1 MDKMNKDVKRMFELG
16 NMKRTTKKATVVGL
30 TGLIL
35 MGNIPQVN
43 AASRYDAS
51 NYRGKGYISKVEE
64 VSAEGDGGYISS
76 GKGDYGGVSY
86 GIYQF
91 STVTGS
97 AKGFVKWTKDN
108 YPEVYKYFQDEGTT
122 TPNTKAFNRAWTKCY
137 NEMGMKFEKAQYDY
151 AYKELINPAYKN
163 VKEGYG
169 VDLRTSRAREEYLI
183 STAIQFGP
191 GGICDLMDHVN
202 VNNNM
207 DDDELLSTLCNE
219 KYRSVGRYKFNGC
232 SSEVRVYAR
241 QRFIREKAELKK
253 IAKEESGPL
262 LDEISSDG
270 TSEETT
276 KTEVKS
282 TSTTKTSTKEAKNE
296 VVKEAI
302 SKYTDKDISYKMGA
316 KDPSSGKLDCS
327 GFVSKIANDMG
338 ADIDSYYTNAAKLSS
353 MSKKIDKSDLQA
365 GDLVFWHDLAGTR
378 HNYIYHIGIYNGD
391 GTITDCSPSHGGI
404 GTRKLSECTNVS
416 GDKYFTFGRLDS
428 ISDNVEKEAKKIVK
442 ESKEETKDSK
452 TTEDKTKEDK
462 QETVQVASS
471 EFDDVISTDDKEIE
485 DKADKVEEELA
496 SVKEGITGS
505 SSLEDASEDGTDYD
519 EFDSVIADNNT
530 KEETKVED
538 KQDKE
543 STKEEVKDNTESK
556 EETKTEENDNKDK
569 ETTDTKDKEESKD
582 TTKEEDKSETKD
594 NSEGLDG
601 QLVIGDSHMEM
612 SKDKIENN
620 YDGAQVE
627 AKTGSSAYVWL
638 HNTKYWGEA
647 LLDKLPEDSDDI
659 KGVVVS
665 LGINNID
672 GITNESDVVKVL
684 EKLQAKYP
692 GKSIKIMKVNP
703 VGDKYNEGSVS
714 ETNKKVD
721 SLNKVIKDYAAKHKD
736 VYMVDVSKGLV
747 KDGKLSK
754 TNDGLHTNNPSK
766 LVDNL
771 NEAVKKADQE
781 NKDVTTEDKSTTK
794 EDTTKKDTKEE
805 SKVEDKRDKESSK
818 EETKDVKQKDTK
830 DTTKKET
837 KTEDKT
843 KEDTSKEE
851 SKDTKDEKK
860 TESKV
865 EDKQDKEY
873 TKEEVKDNTESKKE
887 TSKDIEETKQEDTT
901 KEEKDTVE
909 KDNANDNKVE
919 EDKNETDTKEES
931 SKEDNSVESTK
942 EETNDTQE
950 SDDTKQSQETDTKS
964 DGDQEVEQLQSK
976 LKSNLFGKIFLG

>member
-16 NMKRTTKKATVVGL
+16 NIKRTTKKATVVGL

-35 MGNIPQVN
+35 MGNIPQVD

-64 VSAEGDGGYISS
+64 VSAEGNGGYISS

-108 YPEVYKYFQDEGTT
+108 YPDVYKYFQDEGTT

-137 NEMGMKFEKAQYDY
+137 KEMGMKFEKAQYDY
-151 AYKELINPAYKN
+151 AYKELINPAYNN
-163 VKEGYG
+163 VKKKYG

-191 GGICDLMDHVN
+191 KGICDLMDHVD

-262 LDEISSDG
+262 LDEINSDG
-270 TSEETT
+270 TSDETT
-276 KTEVKS
+276 ETKVES
-282 TSTTKTSTKEAKNE
+282 TSTTKTSTKDAKNK

-302 SKYTDKDISYKMGA
+302 SKYTNKNISYKMGA
-316 KDPSSGKLDCS
+316 KDPSSGQLDCS

-338 ADIDSYYTNAAKLSS
+338 ADIDSYYTNAAKLCS
-353 MSKKIDKSDLQA
+353 MSEKIDRDDLQA
-365 GDLVFWHDLAGTR
+365 GDLVFWHDLTGTR
-378 HNYIYHIGIYNGD
+378 HNSVFHIGIYNGD
-391 GTITDCSPSHGGI
+391 GTITDCSPSHSGI
-404 GTRKLSECTNVS
+404 GTRKLSECTNIS

-428 ISDNVEKEAKKIVK
+428 ISDNVEKEANKIVK
-442 ESKEETKDSK
+442 ESKEESSDSK
-452 TTEDKTKEDK
+452 TEDK
-462 QETVQVASS
+462 QETVEVASS

-485 DKADKVEEELA
+485 EKADKVEEELA
-496 SVKEGITGS
+496 SVKDGITS
-505 SSLEDASEDGTDYD
+505 SGGLENTSEDSDESYD
-519 EFDSVIADNNT
+519 EFDAVIADNT
-530 KEETKVED
+530 EED
-538 KQDKE
+538 KSNE
-543 STKEEVKDNTESK
+543 TKDNT
-556 EETKTEENDNKDK
+556 ETKTEEKDNKDN
-569 ETTDTKDKEESKD
+569 ENVDKDNEESKD
-582 TTKEEDKSETKD
+582 NTNEEDKSNTED

-612 SKDKIENN
+612 SKDKIESD

-638 HNTKYWGEA
+638 HDTKYWGEA

-672 GITNESDVVKVL
+672 GITNESDVIKVL

-703 VGDKYNEGSVS
+703 VGDQYNEGSVS

-736 VYMVDVSKGLV
+736 VYMVDASEGLV

-771 NEAVKKADQE
+771 NEAVKEADQE

-794 EDTTKKDTKEE
+794 EDTTKKDTKDE
-805 SKVEDKRDKESSK
+805 SKVEESKDTK
-818 EETKDVKQKDTK
+818 EETKTEEKDT
-830 DTTKKET
+830 
-837 KTEDKT
+837 T

-851 SKDTKDEKK
+851 SKQDNSEGKSTKEE
-860 TESKV
+860 TKV
-865 EDKQDKEY
+865 EDKQDKEKS
-873 TKEEVKDNTESKKE
+873 TKEEVKDNTESKDK
-887 TSKDIEETKQEDTT
+887 TSKDVEHKETKQEDNTSK
-901 KEEKDTVE
+901 KESKESVE
-909 KDNANDNKVE
+909 KNNSNDNKIE
-919 EDKNETDTKEES
+919 EDKTEIDTKEES
-931 SKEDNSVESTK
+931 SKQDNSVESSK
-942 EETNDTQE
+942 EEETNDTQE
-950 SDDTKQSQETDTKS
+950 EKSDHTQQSQETDTKS

>member
-35 MGNIPQVN
+35 MGNIPQVD

-64 VSAEGDGGYISS
+64 VSPQGDGGYISS

-137 NEMGMKFEKAQYDY
+137 DDMGMKFEKAQYDY

-163 VKEGYG
+163 VKKKYG

-191 GGICDLMDHVN
+191 GGICDIMDHVD

-262 LDEISSDG
+262 LDEINSDG
-270 TSEETT
+270 TSEETA
-276 KTEVKS
+276 KTEVKSTS
-282 TSTTKTSTKEAKNE
+282 TSTTKTSTKDAKNK

-302 SKYTDKDISYKMGA
+302 SKYTGKDISYKMGA
-316 KDPSSGKLDCS
+316 KDPSSGQLDCS

-353 MSKKIDKSDLQA
+353 MSKKVDRSDLQA

-428 ISDNVEKEAKKIVK
+428 ISDNVKKEAKKIVK
-442 ESKEETKDSK
+442 ESKKDTKEETKDSK
-452 TTEDKTKEDK
+452 TTENKK
-462 QETVQVASS
+462 ETVEVASS

-485 DKADKVEEELA
+485 EKADKVQEELA
-496 SVKEGITGS
+496 SVKEGINGS
-505 SSLEDASEDGTDYD
+505 SKLEDSSSEDDKNYD
-519 EFDSVIADNNT
+519 EFDSVIADNNKQDKDTT
-530 KEETKVED
+530 KKDNKDESKVED

-543 STKEEVKDNTESK
+543 STKEESKDNKDTSK
-556 EETKTEENDNKDK
+556 EETKTEDKDNKDK
-569 ETTDTKDKEESKD
+569 ETTDTKENEESKD
-582 TTKEEDKSETKD
+582 NTKEDK
-594 NSEGLDG
+594 SEGLDG

-647 LLDKLPEDSDDI
+647 LLDKLPEDSDKI

-703 VGDKYNEGSVS
+703 VGDKYKEGSVS

-736 VYMVDVSKGLV
+736 VYMVDVSNGLV

-754 TNDGLHTNNPSK
+754 TNDGLHTNDPSK
-766 LVDNL
+766 LVNNL
-771 NEAVKKADQE
+771 NEAVKEADKE
-781 NKDVTTEDKSTTK
+781 NKDATTEDKSATK
-794 EDTTKKDTKEE
+794 EDATKKDN
-805 SKVEDKRDKESSK
+805 
-818 EETKDVKQKDTK
+818 KD
-830 DTTKKET
+830 
-837 KTEDKT
+837 
-843 KEDTSKEE
+843 
-851 SKDTKDEKK
+851 
-860 TESKV
+860 ESKV
-865 EDKQDKEY
+865 EDKQDKE
-873 TKEEVKDNTESKKE
+873 SKKE
-887 TSKDIEETKQEDTT
+887 TSKDVEHKETKQENST

-909 KDNANDNKVE
+909 KDNTNDNKVE
-919 EDKNETDTKEES
+919 EDKTETDTKEES
-931 SKEDNSVESTK
+931 SKDNSVESSK

-950 SDDTKQSQETDTKS
+950 SDDNKQSQETDTKS

>member
-16 NMKRTTKKATVVGL
+16 NIKRTTKKATVVGL

-35 MGNIPQVN
+35 MGNIPQVH
-43 AASRYDAS
+43 ADSRYDAS

-64 VSAEGDGGYISS
+64 VSAEGNGGYISS

-97 AKGFVKWTKDN
+97 AKGFVKWAKDN
-108 YPEVYKYFQDEGTT
+108 YPDVYKYFQDEGTT

-137 NEMGMKFEKAQYDY
+137 KEMGMKFEKAQYDY
-151 AYKELINPAYKN
+151 AYKELINPAYNN
-163 VKEGYG
+163 VKKKYG

-262 LDEISSDG
+262 LDEINNDG
-270 TSEETT
+270 TSDETT
-276 KTEVKS
+276 ETKVES
-282 TSTTKTSTKEAKNE
+282 TSTTKTSTKDAKNK

-302 SKYTDKDISYKMGA
+302 SKYTNKNISYKMGA
-316 KDPSSGKLDCS
+316 KDPSSGQLDCS

-338 ADIDSYYTNAAKLSS
+338 ADIDSYYTNAAKLCSIS
-353 MSKKIDKSDLQA
+353 EKIDRDDLQA
-365 GDLVFWHDLAGTR
+365 GDLVFWHDLTGTR
-378 HNYIYHIGIYNGD
+378 HNSVFHIGIYNGD
-391 GTITDCSPSHGGI
+391 GTITDCSPSHSGI
-404 GTRKLSECTNVS
+404 GTRKLSECTNIS

-428 ISDNVEKEAKKIVK
+428 ISDNVEKEANKIVK
-442 ESKEETKDSK
+442 ESKEESSDSK
-452 TTEDKTKEDK
+452 TEDK
-462 QETVQVASS
+462 QETVEVASS

-485 DKADKVEEELA
+485 EKADKVEEELA
-496 SVKEGITGS
+496 SVKDGITS
-505 SSLEDASEDGTDYD
+505 SGGLENTSEDSDESYD
-519 EFDSVIADNNT
+519 EFDAVIADNT
-530 KEETKVED
+530 EED
-538 KQDKE
+538 KSNE
-543 STKEEVKDNTESK
+543 TKDNT
-556 EETKTEENDNKDK
+556 ETKTEEKDNKDN
-569 ETTDTKDKEESKD
+569 ENVDKDNEESKD
-582 TTKEEDKSETKD
+582 NTNEEDKSNTED

-612 SKDKIENN
+612 SKDKIESD

-638 HNTKYWGEA
+638 HDTKYWGEA

-672 GITNESDVVKVL
+672 GITNESDVIKVL

-703 VGDKYNEGSVS
+703 VGDQYNEGSVS

-736 VYMVDVSKGLV
+736 VYMVDASEGLV

-771 NEAVKKADQE
+771 NEAVKEADQE

-794 EDTTKKDTKEE
+794 EDTTKKDTKDE
-805 SKVEDKRDKESSK
+805 SKVEESKDTK
-818 EETKDVKQKDTK
+818 EETKTEEKDT
-830 DTTKKET
+830 
-837 KTEDKT
+837 T

-851 SKDTKDEKK
+851 SKQDNSEGKSTKEE
-860 TESKV
+860 TKV
-865 EDKQDKEY
+865 EDKQDKEKS
-873 TKEEVKDNTESKKE
+873 TKEEVKDNTESEDK
-887 TSKDIEETKQEDTT
+887 TSKDAEHKETKQEDNASK
-901 KEEKDTVE
+901 KESKESVE
-909 KDNANDNKVE
+909 KDNTNDNKIE
-919 EDKNETDTKEES
+919 EDKTEIDTKEET
-931 SKEDNSVESTK
+931 SKQDNSVESSK
-942 EETNDTQE
+942 EEETNDTQE
-950 SDDTKQSQETDTKS
+950 EKSDDTQQSQETDTKS

>member
-16 NMKRTTKKATVVGL
+16 NIKRTTKKATVVGL

-35 MGNIPQVN
+35 MGNIPQVH
-43 AASRYDAS
+43 ADSRYDAS

-64 VSAEGDGGYISS
+64 VSAEGNGGYISS

-97 AKGFVKWTKDN
+97 AKGFVKWAKDN
-108 YPEVYKYFQDEGTT
+108 YPDVYKYFQDEGTT

-137 NEMGMKFEKAQYDY
+137 KEMGMKFEKAQYDY
-151 AYKELINPAYKN
+151 AYKELINPAYNN
-163 VKEGYG
+163 VKKKYG

-262 LDEISSDG
+262 LDEINNDG
-270 TSEETT
+270 TSDETT
-276 KTEVKS
+276 ETKVES
-282 TSTTKTSTKEAKNE
+282 TSTTKTSTKDAKNK

-302 SKYTDKDISYKMGA
+302 SKYTNKNISYKMGA
-316 KDPSSGKLDCS
+316 KDPSSGQLDCS

-338 ADIDSYYTNAAKLSS
+338 ADIDSYYTNAAKLCSIS
-353 MSKKIDKSDLQA
+353 EKIDRDDLQA
-365 GDLVFWHDLAGTR
+365 GDLVFWHDLTGTR
-378 HNYIYHIGIYNGD
+378 HNSVFHIGIYNGD
-391 GTITDCSPSHGGI
+391 GTITDCSPSHSGI
-404 GTRKLSECTNVS
+404 GTRKLSECTNIS

-428 ISDNVEKEAKKIVK
+428 ISDNVEKEANKIVK
-442 ESKEETKDSK
+442 ESKEESSDSK
-452 TTEDKTKEDK
+452 TEDK
-462 QETVQVASS
+462 QETVEVASS

-485 DKADKVEEELA
+485 EKADKVEEELA
-496 SVKEGITGS
+496 SVKDGITS
-505 SSLEDASEDGTDYD
+505 SGGLENTSEDSDESYD
-519 EFDSVIADNNT
+519 EFDAVIADNT
-530 KEETKVED
+530 EED
-538 KQDKE
+538 KSNE
-543 STKEEVKDNTESK
+543 TKDNT
-556 EETKTEENDNKDK
+556 ETKTEEKDNKDN
-569 ETTDTKDKEESKD
+569 ENVDKDNEESKD
-582 TTKEEDKSETKD
+582 NTNEEDKSNTED

-612 SKDKIENN
+612 SKDKIESD

-638 HNTKYWGEA
+638 HDTKYWGEA

-672 GITNESDVVKVL
+672 GITNESDVIKVL

-703 VGDKYNEGSVS
+703 VGDQYNEGSVS

-736 VYMVDVSKGLV
+736 VYMVDASEGLV

-771 NEAVKKADQE
+771 NEAVKEADQE

-794 EDTTKKDTKEE
+794 EDDTNKDNKDESKVEESKDTKEE
-805 SKVEDKRDKESSK
+805 
-818 EETKDVKQKDTK
+818 
-830 DTTKKET
+830 T
-837 KTEDKT
+837 KTEEKDTT

-851 SKDTKDEKK
+851 SKQDNSEGKSTKEE
-860 TESKV
+860 TKV
-865 EDKQDKEY
+865 EDKQDKEKS
-873 TKEEVKDNTESKKE
+873 TKEEVKDNTESEDK
-887 TSKDIEETKQEDTT
+887 TSKDAEHKETKQEDNASK
-901 KEEKDTVE
+901 KESKESVE
-909 KDNANDNKVE
+909 KDNTNDNKIE
-919 EDKNETDTKEES
+919 EDKTEIDTKEET
-931 SKEDNSVESTK
+931 SKQDNSVESSK
-942 EETNDTQE
+942 EEETNDTQE
-950 SDDTKQSQETDTKS
+950 EKSDDTQQSQETDTKS

>member
-16 NMKRTTKKATVVGL
+16 NIKRTTKKATVVGL

-35 MGNIPQVN
+35 MGNIPQVD

-64 VSAEGDGGYISS
+64 VSAEGNGGYISS

-97 AKGFVKWTKDN
+97 AKGFVKWAKDN
-108 YPEVYKYFQDEGTT
+108 YPDVYKYFQDEGTT

-137 NEMGMKFEKAQYDY
+137 KEMGMKFEKAQYDY
-151 AYKELINPAYKN
+151 AYKELINPAYNN
-163 VKEGYG
+163 VKKKYG

-262 LDEISSDG
+262 LDEINNDG
-270 TSEETT
+270 TSDETT
-276 KTEVKS
+276 ETKVES
-282 TSTTKTSTKEAKNE
+282 TSTTKTSTKDAKNK

-302 SKYTDKDISYKMGA
+302 SKYTNKNISYKMGA
-316 KDPSSGKLDCS
+316 KDPSSGQLDCS

-338 ADIDSYYTNAAKLSS
+338 ADIDSYYTNAAKLCS
-353 MSKKIDKSDLQA
+353 MSEKIDRDDLQA
-365 GDLVFWHDLAGTR
+365 GDLVFWHDLTGTR
-378 HNYIYHIGIYNGD
+378 HNSVFHIGIYNGD
-391 GTITDCSPSHGGI
+391 GTITDCSPSHSGI
-404 GTRKLSECTNVS
+404 GTRKLSECTNIS

-428 ISDNVEKEAKKIVK
+428 ISDNVEKEANKIVK
-442 ESKEETKDSK
+442 ESKEETKYSK
-452 TTEDKTKEDK
+452 TTEDK
-462 QETVQVASS
+462 QETVEVASS

-485 DKADKVEEELA
+485 EKADKVEEELA
-496 SVKEGITGS
+496 SVKDGITS
-505 SSLEDASEDGTDYD
+505 SGGLENTSEDSDESYD
-519 EFDSVIADNNT
+519 EFDAVIADNT
-530 KEETKVED
+530 EED
-538 KQDKE
+538 KSNE
-543 STKEEVKDNTESK
+543 TKDNT
-556 EETKTEENDNKDK
+556 ETKTEEKDNKDN
-569 ETTDTKDKEESKD
+569 ENVDKDNEESKD
-582 TTKEEDKSETKD
+582 NTKEEDKSNTED

-612 SKDKIENN
+612 SKDKIESD

-638 HNTKYWGEA
+638 HDTKYWGEA

-672 GITNESDVVKVL
+672 GITNESDVIKVL

-703 VGDKYNEGSVS
+703 VGDQYNEGSVS

-736 VYMVDVSKGLV
+736 VYMVDASEGLV

-771 NEAVKKADQE
+771 NEAVKEADQE

-794 EDTTKKDTKEE
+794 EDTTKKDTKDE
-805 SKVEDKRDKESSK
+805 SKVEESKDTK
-818 EETKDVKQKDTK
+818 EETKTEEKDT
-830 DTTKKET
+830 
-837 KTEDKT
+837 T

-851 SKDTKDEKK
+851 SKQDNSEGKSTKEE
-860 TESKV
+860 TKV
-865 EDKQDKEY
+865 EDKQDKEKS
-873 TKEEVKDNTESKKE
+873 TKEEVKDNTESKDK
-887 TSKDIEETKQEDTT
+887 TSKDVEHKETKQEDNTSK
-901 KEEKDTVE
+901 KESKESVE
-909 KDNANDNKVE
+909 KNNSNDNKIE
-919 EDKNETDTKEES
+919 EDKTEIDTKEES
-931 SKEDNSVESTK
+931 SKQDNSVESSK
-942 EETNDTQE
+942 EEETNDTQE
-950 SDDTKQSQETDTKS
+950 EKSDHTQQSQETDTKS

>member
-16 NMKRTTKKATVVGL
+16 NIKRTTKKATVVGL

-35 MGNIPQVN
+35 MGNIPQVD

-64 VSAEGDGGYISS
+64 VSAEGNGGYISS

-137 NEMGMKFEKAQYDY
+137 KEMGMKFEKAQYDY

-191 GGICDLMDHVN
+191 GGICDLMDHVD

-253 IAKEESGPL
+253 IAKEEAGPL
-262 LDEISSDG
+262 LDEINSDG
-270 TSEETT
+270 TSDETT
-276 KTEVKS
+276 QTKVES
-282 TSTTKTSTKEAKNE
+282 TSTTKSSVSTKDAKNK

-302 SKYTDKDISYKMGA
+302 SKYTNKNITYKMGA
-316 KDPSSGKLDCS
+316 KDPSSGQLDCS

-353 MSKKIDKSDLQA
+353 MCKKVDKDDLQA
-365 GDLVFWHDLAGTR
+365 GDLVFWHDLTGTR
-378 HNYIYHIGIYNGD
+378 HNGIFHIGIYNGD
-391 GTITDCSPSHGGI
+391 GTITDCSPSHSGI

-442 ESKEETKDSK
+442 ESKEETSDSK
-452 TTEDKTKEDK
+452 TTEDK
-462 QETVQVASS
+462 QETVEVASS

-485 DKADKVEEELA
+485 EKADKVEEELA
-496 SVKEGITGS
+496 SVKDGITS
-505 SSLEDASEDGTDYD
+505 SGGLENTSEDSDESYD
-519 EFDSVIADNNT
+519 EFDAVIADNT
-530 KEETKVED
+530 KEDKSDET
-538 KQDKE
+538 
-543 STKEEVKDNTESK
+543 KDNT
-556 EETKTEENDNKDK
+556 ETKTEEKDNKDN
-569 ETTDTKDKEESKD
+569 ENVDKDNEESKD
-582 TTKEEDKSETKD
+582 DSKEEDKSNTED

-612 SKDKIENN
+612 SKDKIESD

-627 AKTGSSAYVWL
+627 AKSGSSAYVWL
-638 HNTKYWGEA
+638 HDTKYWGEA

-672 GITNESDVVKVL
+672 GITNESDVIKVL

-703 VGDKYNEGSVS
+703 VGDQYNEGSVS

-721 SLNKVIKDYAAKHKD
+721 SLNKVIKDFAAKHKD
-736 VYMVDVSKGLV
+736 VYMVDASEGLV

-771 NEAVKKADQE
+771 NEAVKEADQE

-794 EDTTKKDTKEE
+794 EDTTKKDNKDE
-805 SKVEDKRDKESSK
+805 SKVEDSK
-818 EETKDVKQKDTK
+818 DNIKQETKQ
-830 DTTKKET
+830 
-837 KTEDKT
+837 
-843 KEDTSKEE
+843 EDTSKEE
-851 SKDTKDEKK
+851 SKDTKEDKSNETKDNKEETK

-865 EDKQDKEY
+865 DDKQDKESHKD
-873 TKEEVKDNTESKKE
+873 TKEEVKDNTESKDKSSNDIKEKE
-887 TSKDIEETKQEDTT
+887 TNEEDT
-901 KEEKDTVE
+901 KDSVEKDTT
-909 KDNANDNKVE
+909 NDNKVE
-919 EDKNETDTKEES
+919 EDKTESDTKEES

-942 EETNDTQE
+942 EEETNDIQE
-950 SDDTKQSQETDTKS
+950 EKSDDTQQFQETDTKS